1 MRKFPSDKYTV
12 NAYMILKSV
21 EEIGMSYREAIISLE
36 RAEVILEENQNDLLQ
51 STKVSIPFGAEDI
64 MN

>member
-36 RAEVILEENQNDLLQ
+36 RAEDILKENQNDLLQ